1 MQATFTSND
10 LVIQKL
16 SQILSYL
23 RTGRTSKKI
32 KKKDSKKTEVRRHF
46 ILPRAGNVLLL
57 RLTVF
62 Y

>member
-32 KKKDSKKTEVRRHF
+32 KKKDTKKPDVRVTRSTFIF
-46 ILPRAGNVLLL
+46 ILG
-57 RLTVF
+57 TI
-62 Y
+62 YDS